1 MYARTNQNSSPRKYV
16 ATLLGVLKYIFYLFS
31 TLQEIL
37 CGTKRDETNKFD
49 ESLNKACTSYFLWL
63 VDLGRNITVS
73 KIPKLCLL

>member
-37 CGTKRDETNKFD
+37 CETKRDETNKFD
-49 ESLNKACTSYFLWL
+49 ESLNKACSSCFLWL